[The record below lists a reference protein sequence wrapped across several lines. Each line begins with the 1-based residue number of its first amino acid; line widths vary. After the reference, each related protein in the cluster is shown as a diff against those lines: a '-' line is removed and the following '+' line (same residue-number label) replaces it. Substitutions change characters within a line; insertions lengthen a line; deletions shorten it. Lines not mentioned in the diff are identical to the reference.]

1 MVLNDRQLRILRVI
15 DAGNTTGEALA
26 EVLGSST
33 QMLSYY
39 LNTLVE
45 AGYLRA
51 AKAYDNQLQDFV
63 VVRAYLTPEGKA
75 VLQGQPTLET
85 PPVAPAAA
93 SGAETDAEAAPSPST
108 LASSSSTAGLDVIG
122 ILASLGQIRP
132 LLVVLP
138 ESWRDVIEVYLDD
151 LQDEIKLVNRRRFV
165 RIKAYFLALLRTVL
179 PIMTR
184 IPNGTEWIA
193 AIRRL
198 SEQLGIPVKL
208 PGN

>member
-1 MVLNDRQLRILRVI
+1 MLNDRQLRILRVI

-26 EVLGSST
+26 EVLGSSM
-33 QMLSYY
+33 QMLSHY
-39 LNTLVE
+39 LNTLAE
-45 AGYLRA
+45 AGYLKA

-63 VVRAYLTPEGKA
+63 VVRAYLTAEGKA
-75 VLQGQPTLET
+75 ILQSQPTLEAQ
-85 PPVAPAAA
+85 PEAPAVAA
-93 SGAETDAEAAPSPST
+93 SDADAVPST
-108 LASSSSTAGLDVIG
+108 ATLAPPRQSAAGLDVIG

-138 ESWRDVIEVYLDD
+138 ERWRDVIEVYVDD

-179 PIMTR
+179 PIVAR
-184 IPNGTEWIA
+184 IPNGTEWVA
-193 AIRRL
+193 VLRRL

-208 PGN
+208 PDN